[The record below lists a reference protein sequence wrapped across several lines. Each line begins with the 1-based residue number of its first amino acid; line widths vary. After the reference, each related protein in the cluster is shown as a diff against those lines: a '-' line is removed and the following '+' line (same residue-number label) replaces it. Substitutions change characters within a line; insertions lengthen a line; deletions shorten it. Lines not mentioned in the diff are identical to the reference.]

1 MMDIDRIIR
10 MKELTSILGL
20 SRSTIY
26 RLIQEGKFPKQIH
39 LSIRTAGW
47 RLSVINEWISQKET
61 I

>member
-1 MMDIDRIIR
+1 
-10 MKELTSILGL
+10 MKELTSIVGL

-47 RLSVINEWISQKET
+47 RLSVINEWINQKET
-61 I
+61 N

>member
-1 MMDIDRIIR
+1 MDMDRIIR
-10 MKELTSILGL
+10 MNELTSIVGL

-26 RLIQEGKFPKQIH
+26 RLIQEGKFPKQIR

-47 RLSVINEWISQKET
+47 RLSVINEWINQKET